1 MYGTLND
8 RRHDLPGPSRTV
20 TTDETI
26 DDVRN
31 YFDKNPN
38 TSIRKAAQVL
48 DLKRE
53 TLRKI
58 MRDVIKLH
66 PYKITTHQLL
76 TEKAMEKRVEFCK
89 VITNMFESEEL
100 DEKQIIFTDEA
111 HFWLNGYVNK
121 QNYRFWGQEN
131 PNVSIAVPLH
141 PQKVSAWAAISV
153 KGVYLQFF
161 EGTVTSQS
169 YKELLETKFF
179 PHAKK
184 RGLVKNFHFMQ
195 DGATPHRTREVFE
208 SIHEVYG
215 NRVIGLGYPKFAH
228 GGLEWPPYSPDLN
241 PCDFFLWGYLKDKC
255 YAVQPQNT
263 AELINSIKKCTRS
276 IPTSMLDNVFQ
287 SFCKRLQF
295 CANSNGQHFENIY
308 H

>member
-1 MYGTLND
+1 MDALSIEEKVFLIECFYSRGKNYSQAYRGFRSKYGSKKVSSETILRRIIDNFGMYGTLND

-48 DLKRE
+48 DLKRK

-111 HFWLNGYVNK
+111 HF
-121 QNYRFWGQEN
+121 
-131 PNVSIAVPLH
+131 
-141 PQKVSAWAAISV
+141 
-153 KGVYLQFF
+153 
-161 EGTVTSQS
+161 
-169 YKELLETKFF
+169 
-179 PHAKK
+179 
-184 RGLVKNFHFMQ
+184 
-195 DGATPHRTREVFE
+195 
-208 SIHEVYG
+208 
-215 NRVIGLGYPKFAH
+215 
-228 GGLEWPPYSPDLN
+228 
-241 PCDFFLWGYLKDKC
+241 
-255 YAVQPQNT
+255 
-263 AELINSIKKCTRS
+263 
-276 IPTSMLDNVFQ
+276 
-287 SFCKRLQF
+287 
-295 CANSNGQHFENIY
+295 
-308 H
+308 